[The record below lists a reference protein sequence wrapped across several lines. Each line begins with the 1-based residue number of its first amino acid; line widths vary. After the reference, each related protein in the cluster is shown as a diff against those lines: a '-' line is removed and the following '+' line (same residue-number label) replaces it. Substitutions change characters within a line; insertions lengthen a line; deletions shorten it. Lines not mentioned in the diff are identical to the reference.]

1 MEPLPPWNEV
11 PYVAPQCQEARYGT
25 TTGVVWE
32 KAKLNDNWGKLK
44 NMGARTKKTQNPRK
58 LCEEFS

>member
-1 MEPLPPWNEV
+1 MSRG
-11 PYVAPQCQEARYGT
+11 A
-25 TTGVVWE
+25 VWDNNRGRVGE
-32 KAKLNDNWGKLK
+32 GQKLNDNWGKLK